1 MVIDWKKFEGTG
13 KFVSFEDNTPKKLIM
28 TNWREDTAQF
38 GSEPARPALKL
49 DVLSEDGNPCQP
61 PKELTAANHTLVM
74 GLRPVIEK
82 AEKEG
87 AGQISVAVQRSGQ
100 GKGTKYVVMA
110 L

>member
-13 KFVSFEDNTPKKLIM
+13 KFVGFEDNIAKKLIM

-38 GSEPARPALKL
+38 GSEPARAALKL
-49 DVLSEDGNPCQP
+49 DVISEDGMPCTP
-61 PKELTAANHTLVM
+61 SKELTAANHTLVM
-74 GLRPVIEK
+74 GLKPVIEK
-82 AEKEG
+82 AEKDG
-87 AGQISVAVQRSGQ
+87 SGSVSVAIQRSGQ